1 MFMTTNHYQQ
11 PDFFTRQIM
20 NRLVMRMTRSGLSI
34 RGSRVLEVPGRNSG
48 VARRVPVNPLEVDG
62 VQYLVAPR
70 GETQWVR
77 NARAAGQVTLI
88 KGRRR
93 QAFAL
98 VELGDDQKPALL
110 RSYLTKWK
118 FEVGMFFEGVG
129 PDSTDEEIA
138 AIAPKH
144 PVFRLTPVAA

>member
-1 MFMTTNHYQQ
+1 MTTNHYQQ

-20 NRLVMRMTRSGLSI
+20 NRLVMRMTRFGLSI
-34 RGSRVLEVPGRNSG
+34 RGSRVLEVPGRKSG
-48 VARRVPVNPLEVDG
+48 IPHRVPVNPLEVDG
-62 VQYLVAPR
+62 VGYLVAPR
-70 GETQWVR
+70 GVTQWVR

-93 QAFAL
+93 QVYGL
-98 VELGDDQKPALL
+98 VELSDDQKPALL

-144 PVFRLTPVAA
+144 PVFRLEEVA

>member
-1 MFMTTNHYQQ
+1 MTTNHYQQ

-20 NRLVMRMTRSGLSI
+20 NRLVMRMTRFGLSI
-34 RGSRVLEVPGRNSG
+34 RGSRVLEVPGRKSG
-48 VARRVPVNPLEVDG
+48 IPHRVPVNPLEVDG
-62 VQYLVAPR
+62 VEYLVAPR

-93 QAFAL
+93 QVFDL
-98 VELGDDQKPALL
+98 VELSDDQKPSLL

>member
-1 MFMTTNHYQQ
+1 MTNAHYQQ

-20 NRLVMRMTRSGLSI
+20 NRLVMRLTRTGVSI
-34 RGSRVLEVPGRNSG
+34 RGSRVLEVPGRTSG
-48 VARRVPVNPLEVDG
+48 VARRVPVNPLEVEG

-98 VELGDDQKPALL
+98 MELGDDQKPALL

-144 PVFRLTPVAA
+144 PVFQLTPVAA